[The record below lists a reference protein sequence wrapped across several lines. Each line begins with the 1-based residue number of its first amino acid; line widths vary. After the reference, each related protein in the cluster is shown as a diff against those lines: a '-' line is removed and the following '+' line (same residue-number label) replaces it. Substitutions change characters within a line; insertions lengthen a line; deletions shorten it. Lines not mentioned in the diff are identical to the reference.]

1 MCIWNG
7 TEWELKTLEI
17 LKDYDKE
24 NHLETTDFA
33 IIDLRSQ

>member
-1 MCIWNG
+1 MCICNG

-17 LKDYDKE
+17 LNDYDKE

-33 IIDLRSQ
+33 VIDLSSQ